1 MSEGGRLS
9 QQHWTGAWQPGM
21 ARPTR
26 SSVKMRGAARL
37 LKVSARVTPSLL
49 VNYYSP
55 PFRRSPSSLSV
66 HAAPLASHV
75 AMPSHHDMNGIDA
88 DLALLDLLTAPDFP
102 APQKGF
108 KRRDADLDPLMLAAV
123 FSSGP
128 QVTRNHYAHDFFPAV
143 GDPRAEGA
151 YDWTKWKAEDP
162 KSAGQR
168 RPRLK
173 YVSRQEP
180 RSQRLKREGVVDDN
194 KENTARETE
203 DPLQRVDNVP
213 LPLPS
218 HSSAAHAQ
226 AQLQEAA
233 AGPSS
238 PASAVP
244 AVGSFTSS
252 SSDLEVKC
260 MARTRVPTP
269 HGPVFLHL
277 YHNNRDTKEHLAIVV
292 DPAQFL
298 EPSASSA
305 PSIRSR
311 TLDAVWSDAETEMDR
326 ITRGAY
332 VGRLSAT
339 SQKPSSPT
347 KAHDDATPANI
358 PPPLIRI
365 HSECFTGETIG
376 SMRCDCGEQLDEAI
390 RQISQ
395 PITLSTAGPS
405 APATTI
411 PGRGAVIYLR
421 QEGRG
426 IGLLSKI
433 RAYNLQDLGHD
444 TVTANLMLGHK
455 ADERGYGIAA
465 AILRDLG
472 LGSEA
477 GEGVRVLTNNPDKM
491 NALKEEGIHIV
502 ERVPMV
508 PRSWQCRQH
517 DSLPHGQPVSTAPAP
532 LPVDD
537 GCANAKGATMIGG
550 GAVYGE
556 DLDKYLRTKV
566 LRMGHML
573 PLIATGNDDDDS

>member
-1 MSEGGRLS
+1 
-9 QQHWTGAWQPGM
+9 
-21 ARPTR
+21 
-26 SSVKMRGAARL
+26 
-37 LKVSARVTPSLL
+37 
-49 VNYYSP
+49 
-55 PFRRSPSSLSV
+55 
-66 HAAPLASHV
+66 
-75 AMPSHHDMNGIDA
+75 MPSHNDLGGIDLGMS
-88 DLALLDLLTAPDFP
+88 DLALLDFLTSPDLP
-102 APQKGF
+102 VAKHGL

-123 FSSGP
+123 YSSGP

-151 YDWTKWKAEDP
+151 YDWTKWQPETA
-162 KSAGQR
+162 STVGQR

-180 RSQRLKREGVVDDN
+180 RSQRLKREGLAVD
-194 KENTARETE
+194 EQPSTE
-203 DPLQRVDNVP
+203 K
-213 LPLPS
+213 
-218 HSSAAHAQ
+218 HAP
-226 AQLQEAA
+226 AVTEAPA
-233 AGPSS
+233 N
-238 PASAVP
+238 PASATAALAP
-244 AVGSFTSS
+244 SPESAKPP
-252 SSDLEVKC
+252 LEVKC

-277 YHNNRDTKEHLAIVV
+277 YHNNHDSKEHLAIVV
-292 DPAQFL
+292 DPAQLSETSQTF
-298 EPSASSA
+298 A
-305 PSIRSR
+305 PPIRSQS
-311 TLDAVWSDAETEMDR
+311 LDAVWSEDETEMDR

-332 VGRLSAT
+332 VGRLSKD
-339 SQKPSSPT
+339 SQIPSTPSQAKPTITTDS
-347 KAHDDATPANI
+347 I
-358 PPPLIRI
+358 PSPLIRV

-395 PITLSTAGPS
+395 PIPLPPSTATAEP
-405 APATTI
+405 TTI
-411 PGRGAVIYLR
+411 PGRGVVVYLR

-455 ADERGYGIAA
+455 ADERGYEIAA

-472 LGSEA
+472 LGTET

-491 NALKEEGIHIV
+491 QALTKEGIRVV

-508 PRSWQCRQH
+508 PRSWACRQP
-517 DSLPHGQPVSTAPAP
+517 DAVPLDKPV
-532 LPVDD
+532 VQERW
-537 GCANAKGATMIGG
+537 AKKEAGATMIGG

-573 PLIATGNDDDDS
+573 PLIATGEDDDDDSS